1 MRARVL
7 EGMRHLSFYGMF
19 RAFVRYSENA
29 VILGGMLV
37 RQQQAADERDLG
49 AHAAAGR
56 NVSPSAP
63 AGGTAETAGKRR
75 EPRDSQSRDAGDAGD
90 LMAEIVALSHL
101 LVAPLPLDAALDR
114 ALAIG
119 ARLLPDT
126 HGLRLL
132 APRGDGLVTLAEQ
145 GARPAGATLDEPA
158 TTLGFGA
165 DVDEQVLS
173 RHLPASVHGAQCVP
187 LIGPDGVLIGV
198 LIAATAAR
206 AATGDTGEH
215 ALDAALAALSA
226 RWRLV
231 LDHLAALLDRA
242 QLAERAAHEA
252 RARDEYISLAAHE
265 LRSPLTSIKG
275 YAQLLARQARKTP
288 LPDSMRRSVEAIEQQ
303 SMRMAEMIGE
313 LLDASRIRRGAL
325 ELLPAPAEL
334 QASAARVVERRRPL
348 FPQHEFVVAAPAEPL
363 AGAWD
368 AARVEQVLRDLLDNA
383 ARHSPNGGAITLAM
397 RREDRMALVSV
408 RDTGI
413 GVAADD
419 RERIFE
425 YLYRAAESQRRNLSG
440 LGLGLFVSR
449 HLVERMG
456 GRLWLEASS
465 TTPPA
470 GSEFRFTLPLA

>member
-1 MRARVL
+1 
-7 EGMRHLSFYGMF
+7 MF
-19 RAFVRYSENA
+19 RAFVRYSKNA
-29 VILGGMLV
+29 VIWGGMLV

-49 AHAAAGR
+49 VHAAAGR
-56 NVSPSAP
+56 EGSAP
-63 AGGTAETAGKRR
+63 SSADGAAETAGGRR
-75 EPRDSQSRDAGDAGD
+75 KPRDAQSRDTGDTGD
-90 LMAEIVALSHL
+90 TGDTLAAIAALSRL

-126 HGLRLL
+126 RGLRLL
-132 APRGDGLVTLAEQ
+132 APRGEELITLAEQ
-145 GARPAGATLDEPA
+145 GTRPENAVHSGPVK
-158 TTLGFGA
+158 TLGFGA
-165 DVDEQVLS
+165 DVDERVLG
-173 RHLPASVHGAQCVP
+173 RHLSATAHGARCVP
-187 LIGPDGVLIGV
+187 LIGPDGVLTGV
-198 LIAATAAR
+198 LIAATE
-206 AATGDTGEH
+206 TGE
-215 ALDAALAALSA
+215 DAPGTVMAAISA
-226 RWRLV
+226 RWQLV

-242 QLAERAAHEA
+242 RLADQAAHEA

-313 LLDASRIRRGAL
+313 LLDASRIHRGAL
-325 ELLPAPAEL
+325 ELLPAHAEL
-334 QASAARVVERRRPL
+334 QAIASRVIERRRSL
-348 FPQHEFVVAAPAEPL
+348 FPQHEFVVSAPVEPL
-363 AGAWD
+363 AGTWD

-383 ARHSPNGGAITLAM
+383 ARHSPSGGTITLVM
-397 RREDRMALVSV
+397 RREDGMALVSV
-408 RDTGI
+408 RDAGI

-425 YLYRAAESQRRNLSG
+425 YLYHAAESERRNLSG
-440 LGLGLFVSR
+440 LGLGLFVSH

-465 TTPPA
+465 TTTPA
-470 GSEFRFTLPLA
+470 GSDFRFTLPLS

>member
-1 MRARVL
+1 MD
-7 EGMRHLSFYGMF
+7 GMF

-29 VILGGMLV
+29 VVGRGMLV
-37 RQQQAADERDLG
+37 RQQQAADDRDLG
-49 AHAAAGR
+49 VHTVAGR
-56 NVSPSAP
+56 EGSPSSP
-63 AGGTAETAGKRR
+63 ADGAAETAGARR
-75 EPRDSQSRDAGDAGD
+75 VPRDTQSRDAGDTLAQI
-90 LMAEIVALSHL
+90 AALSRL

-119 ARLLPDT
+119 ARLLLDT
-126 HGLRLL
+126 RGLRLL
-132 APRGDGLVTLAEQ
+132 APRGDGWVTLAEQ
-145 GARPAGATLDEPA
+145 GARARSAVPDGPV

-165 DVDEQVLS
+165 DVDEQVLG
-173 RHLPASVHGAQCVP
+173 RHLPAAVHGGRCVP
-187 LIGPDGVLIGV
+187 LIGPDGALTGV
-198 LIAATAAR
+198 LIATAATE
-206 AATGDTGEH
+206 ATGE
-215 ALDAALAALSA
+215 DAPGAAISA
-226 RWRLV
+226 RWQLL

-242 QLAERAAHEA
+242 RLAEQAAHEA

-275 YAQLLARQARKTP
+275 YAQLLARQANKTP

-325 ELLPAPAEL
+325 ELLPARTEL
-334 QASAARVVERRRPL
+334 QAIAARVVERRRPL
-348 FPQHEFVVAAPAEPL
+348 FPQHQFIVEAPAEPL

-368 AARVEQVLRDLLDNA
+368 TARVEQVLRDLLDNA
-383 ARHSPNGGAITLAM
+383 ARHSPSGGTITLAL
-397 RREDRMALVSV
+397 RREDGMALASV
-408 RDTGI
+408 RDNGI

-425 YLYRAAESQRRNLSG
+425 YLYRAAESERRNLSG

-449 HLVERMG
+449 HVVERMG
-456 GRLWLEASS
+456 GRLWLEHSS

-470 GSEFRFTLPLA
+470 GSEFRFTLPLS